1 MGKTVAVA
9 TNDGDRLRQLER
21 DFSEFRGEH
30 SHVATKADV
39 AVVKADTTEE
49 KGELRL
55 LKRLCGIQVA
65 ATIAFGTA
73 ILNFICGLTGR
84 NPERRNRQS
93 GNCRYTIDAPMSKS

>member
-73 ILNFICGLTGR
+73 ILNFIYG
-84 NPERRNRQS
+84 
-93 GNCRYTIDAPMSKS
+93 